1 MPRGHKRPCSP
12 YLARVKLLVGNHCP
26 FNMDDL
32 IKSFKAQ
39 LYDRVTSPLLSSFL
53 ISWAIW
59 NHRLFLVLGTSDLK
73 LKERFDFVDNILYPT
88 WWEVCGRGI
97 AWPLLSALALLL
109 LYPIP
114 GRWVYEYV
122 RKEQKRLKE
131 IQQRIDDETPI
142 TREEA
147 KELKVAIRKAD
158 ADFQKEIDEREDL
171 IARLRVEI
179 AKQEQDVTQVPVG
192 ATTAENKPSEEPL
205 PPEVVLDEEQINL
218 LRKIAESVD
227 GVNAQV
233 AQLAGQDMVV
243 GQYNLDVLLDH
254 KFIMLLRGTGRLP
267 GKYKATA
274 TGRAFLVGSDRKRA

>member
-1 MPRGHKRPCSP
+1 
-12 YLARVKLLVGNHCP
+12 
-26 FNMDDL
+26 MDDL

-39 LYDRVTSPLLSSFL
+39 LYDRITSPLLSSFL

-59 NHRLFLVLGTSDLK
+59 NHRLFLALATSDLK
-73 LKERFDFVDNILYPT
+73 LKERFDFVDNVLYPT
-88 WWEVCGRGI
+88 WKEVAGRGM

-142 TREEA
+142 TKEEA

-158 ADFQKEIDEREDL
+158 ADFQKEIDAREEL
-171 IARLRVEI
+171 IARLRLEI
-179 AKQEQDVTQVPVG
+179 AKQEQDASLEP
-192 ATTAENKPSEEPL
+192 ANAASSENKTSESLL
-205 PPEVVLDEEQINL
+205 PHEGVLDDDQINL

-227 GVNAQV
+227 GISDEQAMQISGKNV
-233 AQLAGQDMVV
+233 VV
-243 GQYNLDVLLDH
+243 GQYNLDELRQH
-254 KFIMLLRGTGRLP
+254 KFIIRSVGSGR
-267 GKYKATA
+267 YKATA
-274 TGRAFLVGSDRKRA
+274 TGRAFLVRFDRERA